1 MAYSTKK
8 MTDRMIKKLQSKL
21 AKTPSNLTNQ
31 KNRIKQQ
38 ISKLRTEERTRE
50 SKRAHAAPKRKSE
63 QFRQPP
69 LTGTSG
75 KTSTAAGSVKR
86 RPGQPSAASK
96 SIPTLRPSRKA
107 KPASVKKPPGAG
119 TGPALEKLQGNRSIT
134 EGLVI
139 KDETKR
145 AKPKT
150 KYNALTSSPSRRRPG
165 VRNRAR
171 AKWDEGA
178 AKRKKAAAKKPTKKS
193 SLRTVPS
200 RRATAASKAA
210 YKEGVKR
217 QARRRAEAAADK
229 AIHGYRPKKKAPA
242 KKKPAKKKASTK
254 RSYWGV
260 TKSPSRRRK

>member
-96 SIPTLRPSRKA
+96 SIPTLRPSTIASRKA
-107 KPASVKKPPGAG
+107 KPASVKKPSGAG
-119 TGPALEKLQGNRSIT
+119 TRRALEKLQGNRSIT
-134 EGLVI
+134 KGLVI

-145 AKPKT
+145 AKSKHVTNPLTKVPSRRPKEGNLKKVPSRRKTATTT
-150 KYNALTSSPSRRRPG
+150 KKRSESNLKKVPSRRRPT
-165 VRNRAR
+165 
-171 AKWDEGA
+171 KA
-178 AKRKKAAAKKPTKKS
+178 AKNESNLKKV
-193 SLRTVPS
+193 RS
-200 RRATAASKAA
+200 RRQVGLTATQRERV
-210 YKEGVKR
+210 YGV
-217 QARRRAEAAADK
+217 
-229 AIHGYRPKKKAPA
+229 
-242 KKKPAKKKASTK
+242 KKKPAKKKAAAKKKPAK
-254 RSYWGV
+254 R
-260 TKSPSRRRK
+260 KSANIFGPNWRKSIYAR